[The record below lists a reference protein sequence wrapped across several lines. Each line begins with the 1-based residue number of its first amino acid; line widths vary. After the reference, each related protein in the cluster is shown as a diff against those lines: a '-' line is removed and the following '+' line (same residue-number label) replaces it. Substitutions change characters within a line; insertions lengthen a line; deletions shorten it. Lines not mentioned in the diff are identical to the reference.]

1 MAESILLD
9 ERWETSQGEITDE
22 LDLVWRQNDLAIKDK
37 LDTYGQL
44 FDELDAEKKKLAIL
58 KASGVERIQA
68 ATRRIEN
75 LETRLKRRLNL
86 LSGGQKLKGNI
97 YSFNPFLS
105 RQRTLR
111 YPEHLQSSEAY
122 LTIEIRE
129 DYWQKLVNFDET
141 LPSGICWEIKK
152 RTGKVSEL
160 PEDHLAIE
168 TVLNPSVRIT

>member
-1 MAESILLD
+1 MAEKFLL
-9 ERWETSQGEITDE
+9 EEQLENEITDGE
-22 LDLVWRQNDLAIKDK
+22 DLIWQQNDLAIKDK

-75 LETRLKRRLNL
+75 LEQRLKQRLNL

-105 RQRTLR
+105 RQRTLK
-111 YPEHLQSSEAY
+111 YPEHLKPSEAY

-129 DYWQKLVNFDET
+129 DYWEQLINFNV
-141 LPSGICWEIKK
+141 LPNTIHWEIKK